1 VSVDVFGFPRETD
14 DDRNK
19 IALAFEALTARLE
32 ATAARHFGHVFSGA
46 ADGFFLELPSAEAA
60 VTAGDEIANGPWPPV
75 RVGVHEGPVE
85 ALPSGELAGKTVQV
99 AARIQQ
105 AADKG
110 AVLVSEDV
118 RKDLHS
124 GPLAKRLHRDTAQV
138 KFDRPEDNTPVYK
151 LSYVQIV
158 DESALRA
165 RNRQIA
171 LRVGAGVVVVA
182 AFVGIVF
189 GRDIY
194 TTLFPRYDHVAIQQL
209 KALGTDKDASE
220 FADGLTD
227 EIGYSLGQNQ
237 IPTVVGKIAE
247 SLRGSDR
254 GGQARRYQVG
264 AVLDGTVSGDASN
277 LDINLKI
284 NDPVHHKTLWSHEFR
299 GSGDY
304 FQSQISSRVVSV
316 LTCSAQAMQPG
327 AHISDPDAIALY
339 VKFCDLNADAASDP
353 NALADGEKALRDLTA
368 KAPQFSYGHSN
379 LALFLYSKASV
390 DPANASALVAESGR
404 EADRAIALDPKNPDG
419 YAARARLA
427 PPQDWIGQEKFLA
440 KAVAQPGAGP
450 VPNDIYALMLGQVGR
465 LSDAAVYAQKVA
477 SEDSGDPDY
486 VSLIA
491 TSLATQGKDDAA
503 DSALTRALEIAPNNA
518 LNQAFRFH
526 MYEWFGRWDEAQRI
540 LADDANR
547 SPLLTQ
553 EEDLAAAQAFDQ
565 AMATQEPGA
574 IAAARQAEFA
584 SVSHDRAHLMI
595 AISHLSALGQ
605 VDDAFRLADQ
615 FPPSAD
621 KDDTSVLFTPLNANL
636 RRDPRFIPL
645 AAKLGLVSYWTR
657 SGKWPDFCAARD
669 LPYSCLAE
677 VRKLGSK

>member
-1 VSVDVFGFPRETD
+1 VDVFGFPRETE

-32 ATAARHFGHVFSGA
+32 ATAERHFGHMFSGA

-85 ALPSGELAGKTVQV
+85 ALPSGELAGKAVQV

-118 RKDLHS
+118 KRELPA
-124 GPLAKRLHRDTAQV
+124 GALAKRLHKDASPV
-138 KFDRPEDNTPVYK
+138 KFDRPEDSTPVYK
-151 LSYVQIV
+151 LAYAEVV
-158 DESALRA
+158 DESAARA
-165 RNRQIA
+165 RRRQLA
-171 LRVGAGVVVVA
+171 LRLGIAAAAAAAIVGV
-182 AFVGIVF
+182 VF

-194 TTLFPRYDHVAIQQL
+194 TTLFPRFDHVAVRPL
-209 KALGTDKDASE
+209 LARGEGKDASE

-227 EIGYSLGQNQ
+227 EIAYSLGQNQ
-237 IPTVVGKIAE
+237 IPTVVGRLAGTM
-247 SLRGSDR
+247 SGADSA
-254 GGQARRYQVG
+254 GQARRYQVG
-264 AVLDGTVSGDASN
+264 AVLDGTVSGDANN
-277 LDINLKI
+277 LAVTLRI
-284 NDPVHHKTLWSHEFR
+284 NDPTHHKVLWSRDFR
-299 GSGDY
+299 GGGDY
-304 FQSQISSRVVSV
+304 FQSQISSRIVSV

-327 AHISDPDAIALY
+327 AHIPDAEAEALY
-339 VKFCDLNADAASDP
+339 VKFCDLNADAANDP
-353 NALADGEKALRDLTA
+353 NALVDGEKALRDLTA
-368 KAPQFSYGHSN
+368 RAPDFSYGHSN

-390 DPANASALVAESGR
+390 DPPHASALLAESAR

-419 YAARARLA
+419 YAAKARLV
-427 PPQDWIGQEKFLA
+427 PPQDWTGQEKYLA

-465 LSDAAVYAQKVA
+465 LNDAAIYAQKVA
-477 SEDSGDPDY
+477 SEASGDPDY

-491 TSLATQGKDDAA
+491 TSLAAQGKDDAA
-503 DSALTRALEIAPNNA
+503 DSALTRALEIAPGNA

-553 EEDLAAAQAFDQ
+553 EEDLVAAQDFDQ

-574 IAAARQAEFA
+574 VATDRQAEFA
-584 SVSHDRAHLMI
+584 SVAHDRAHLMV
-595 AISHLSALGQ
+595 AISHLSALGLT
-605 VDDAFRLADQ
+605 DDAFRLADQ
-615 FPPSAD
+615 VPPSAQL
-621 KDDTSVLFTPLNANL
+621 DDTSVLFSPLNANL
-636 RRDPRFIPL
+636 RRDPRFIAM
-645 AAKLGLVSYWTR
+645 AARLGLVSYWTH

-669 LPYSCLAE
+669 LPYNCQVEA
-677 VRKLGSK
+677 RKTGAK